1 MRSIE
6 RMIEHIDRCR
16 PAEVTMGN
24 AALRSNRVFD
34 DAIGDD
40 AIGDDAIGFDG
51 TSALK
56 YHPSFYGPDGGSD
69 ADGVSFERR
78 GTAEMRGLARY
89 VDNEP
94 QAAVVRRV
102 PAVGA
107 VSGSRSLRE
116 SPRRWDG
123 EHDSSRPYG
132 GSFAHRNRVGVSRV
146 EHEVAAEDVSWKTVF
161 LGAVFTALAV
171 LALVG
176 IGALSSGD
184 VAATNGATEVVRV
197 AAGES
202 LSDIAAKVAP
212 GQAVGSVIEQI
223 MDLNA
228 MSSSGLSVGQTLI
241 VPASGR

>member
-24 AALRSNRVFD
+24 AALQSNRIFD
-34 DAIGDD
+34 DAIGVD
-40 AIGDDAIGFDG
+40 AFGVDAIGFDG

-56 YHPSFYGPDGGSD
+56 YHPSFYGADGGSD
-69 ADGVSFERR
+69 ADVVSFERR
-78 GTAEMRGLARY
+78 GTAEMRGVARY

-102 PAVGA
+102 PVGA

-116 SPRRWDG
+116 SPRRWDS
-123 EHDSSRPYG
+123 EHDSSRPFG

-184 VAATNGATEVVRV
+184 VAATHGATEVVRV

-241 VPASGR
+241 VPVSGR

>member
-1 MRSIE
+1 
-6 RMIEHIDRCR
+6 
-16 PAEVTMGN
+16 MGN
-24 AALRSNRVFD
+24 AALQSNRIFD
-34 DAIGDD
+34 DAIGVD
-40 AIGDDAIGFDG
+40 AFGVDAIGFDG

-56 YHPSFYGPDGGSD
+56 YHPSFYGADGGSD
-69 ADGVSFERR
+69 ADVVSFERR
-78 GTAEMRGLARY
+78 GTAEMRGVARY

-102 PAVGA
+102 PVGA

-116 SPRRWDG
+116 SPRRWDS

>member
-1 MRSIE
+1 
-6 RMIEHIDRCR
+6 
-16 PAEVTMGN
+16 MGN
-24 AALRSNRVFD
+24 AALQSNRIFD
-34 DAIGDD
+34 DAISVD
-40 AIGDDAIGFDG
+40 AIGVDAIGFDG

-69 ADGVSFERR
+69 ADVVSFERR
-78 GTAEMRGLARY
+78 GTAEMRGVARY

-102 PAVGA
+102 PVGA

-116 SPRRWDG
+116 SPRRWDS

-184 VAATNGATEVVRV
+184 VAATHGATEVVRV

>member
-1 MRSIE
+1 
-6 RMIEHIDRCR
+6 
-16 PAEVTMGN
+16 MGN
-24 AALRSNRVFD
+24 AALQSNRIFD
-34 DAIGDD
+34 DAISVD
-40 AIGDDAIGFDG
+40 AIGVDAIGFDG

-69 ADGVSFERR
+69 ADVVSFERR
-78 GTAEMRGLARY
+78 GTAEMRGVARY

-102 PAVGA
+102 PVGA

-116 SPRRWDG
+116 SPRRWDS

-161 LGAVFTALAV
+161 LGTVFTALAV

-184 VAATNGATEVVRV
+184 VAGTHGATEVVRV

-241 VPASGR
+241 VPVSGR

>member
-1 MRSIE
+1 
-6 RMIEHIDRCR
+6 
-16 PAEVTMGN
+16 MGN
-24 AALRSNRVFD
+24 AALQSNRIFD
-34 DAIGDD
+34 DAIGVD
-40 AIGDDAIGFDG
+40 AIGVDAIGFDG

-69 ADGVSFERR
+69 ADVVSFERR
-78 GTAEMRGLARY
+78 GTAEMRGVARY

-102 PAVGA
+102 PVGA

-116 SPRRWDG
+116 SPRRWDS

-184 VAATNGATEVVRV
+184 VAGTHGATEVVRV

-241 VPASGR
+241 VPVSGR

>member
-24 AALRSNRVFD
+24 AAVKGNRVFD
-34 DAIGDD
+34 DG
-40 AIGDDAIGFDG
+40 IGFDG

-56 YHPSFYGPDGGSD
+56 YHPSFYGPDAED
-69 ADGVSFERR
+69 ASFERR
-78 GTAEMRGLARY
+78 GTAEMRGVPRY
-89 VDNEP
+89 VEDEP
-94 QAAVVRRV
+94 QVAVVRRFPV
-102 PAVGA
+102 AGGT
-107 VSGSRSLRE
+107 SGSRSLRE

-146 EHEVAAEDVSWKTVF
+146 EHEVQAEDVSWKTVF
-161 LGAVFTALAV
+161 LGAVFTAMAV

-184 VAATNGATEVVRV
+184 VAATNGATDVVRV

-228 MSSSGLSVGQTLI
+228 MSSSGLAVGQTLI

>member
-1 MRSIE
+1 
-6 RMIEHIDRCR
+6 
-16 PAEVTMGN
+16 MGN
-24 AALRSNRVFD
+24 AALQSNRIFD
-34 DAIGDD
+34 DAIGVD
-40 AIGDDAIGFDG
+40 AIGVDAIGFDG

-69 ADGVSFERR
+69 ADVVSFERR
-78 GTAEMRGLARY
+78 GTAEMRGVARY

-102 PAVGA
+102 PVGA

-116 SPRRWDG
+116 SPRRWDS

-184 VAATNGATEVVRV
+184 VAATHGATEVVRV

-241 VPASGR
+241 VPVSGR

>member
-1 MRSIE
+1 
-6 RMIEHIDRCR
+6 
-16 PAEVTMGN
+16 MGN
-24 AALRSNRVFD
+24 AALQSNRIFD
-34 DAIGDD
+34 DAIGVD
-40 AIGDDAIGFDG
+40 AFGVDAIGFDG

-69 ADGVSFERR
+69 ADVVSFERR
-78 GTAEMRGLARY
+78 GTAEMRGVARY

-102 PAVGA
+102 PVGA

-116 SPRRWDG
+116 SPRRWDS

-184 VAATNGATEVVRV
+184 VAATHGATEVVRV

-241 VPASGR
+241 VPVSGR

>member
-1 MRSIE
+1 
-6 RMIEHIDRCR
+6 
-16 PAEVTMGN
+16 MGN
-24 AALRSNRVFD
+24 AALQSNRIFD
-34 DAIGDD
+34 DAIGV
-40 AIGDDAIGFDG
+40 DG

-69 ADGVSFERR
+69 ADVVSFERR
-78 GTAEMRGLARY
+78 GTAEMRGVARY

-102 PAVGA
+102 PVGA

-116 SPRRWDG
+116 SPRRWDS

-184 VAATNGATEVVRV
+184 VAGTHGATEVVRV

-241 VPASGR
+241 VPVSGR

>member
-24 AALRSNRVFD
+24 AALQSNRIFD
-34 DAIGDD
+34 DAIGVD
-40 AIGDDAIGFDG
+40 AFGVDAIGFDG

-69 ADGVSFERR
+69 ADVVSFERR
-78 GTAEMRGLARY
+78 STAEMRGVARY

-102 PAVGA
+102 PVGA

-116 SPRRWDG
+116 SPRRWDS

-184 VAATNGATEVVRV
+184 VAGTHGATEVVRV

-241 VPASGR
+241 VPVSGR

>member
-24 AALRSNRVFD
+24 AALQSNRIFD
-34 DAIGDD
+34 DAIGVD
-40 AIGDDAIGFDG
+40 AFGVDAIGFDG

-69 ADGVSFERR
+69 ADVVSFERR
-78 GTAEMRGLARY
+78 GTAEMRGVARY

-102 PAVGA
+102 PVGA

-116 SPRRWDG
+116 SPRRWDS

-184 VAATNGATEVVRV
+184 VAGTHGATEVVRV

-241 VPASGR
+241 VPVSGR

>member
-24 AALRSNRVFD
+24 AALQSNRIFD
-34 DAIGDD
+34 DAISVD
-40 AIGDDAIGFDG
+40 AIGVDAIGFDG

-69 ADGVSFERR
+69 ADVVSFERR
-78 GTAEMRGLARY
+78 GTAEMRGVARY

-102 PAVGA
+102 PVGA

-116 SPRRWDG
+116 SPRRWDS

-161 LGAVFTALAV
+161 LGTVFTALAV

-184 VAATNGATEVVRV
+184 VAGTHGATEVVRV

-241 VPASGR
+241 VPVSGR

>member
-24 AALRSNRVFD
+24 AALQSNRIFD
-34 DAIGDD
+34 DVIGVD
-40 AIGDDAIGFDG
+40 AFGVDAIGFDG

-69 ADGVSFERR
+69 ADVVSFERR
-78 GTAEMRGLARY
+78 GTAEMRGVARY

-102 PAVGA
+102 PVGA

-116 SPRRWDG
+116 SPRRWDS

-241 VPASGR
+241 VPVSGR

>member
-1 MRSIE
+1 
-6 RMIEHIDRCR
+6 
-16 PAEVTMGN
+16 MGN
-24 AALRSNRVFD
+24 AALQSNRIFD
-34 DAIGDD
+34 DAIGVD
-40 AIGDDAIGFDG
+40 AIGVDAIGFDG
-51 TSALK
+51 TSPLK

-69 ADGVSFERR
+69 ADVVSFERR
-78 GTAEMRGLARY
+78 GTAEMRGVARY

-102 PAVGA
+102 PVGA

-116 SPRRWDG
+116 SPRRWDS

-184 VAATNGATEVVRV
+184 VAATHGETEVVRV

-241 VPASGR
+241 VPVSGR

>member
-24 AALRSNRVFD
+24 AALRSNRVF
-34 DAIGDD
+34 DD

-78 GTAEMRGLARY
+78 GTAEMRGVARY

-176 IGALSSGD
+176 SALCR
-184 VAATNGATEVVRV
+184 VVMSLRQTVRPKWFVLLRV
-197 AAGES
+197 N
-202 LSDIAAKVAP
+202 P
-212 GQAVGSVIEQI
+212 SVI
-223 MDLNA
+223 LLPRLRLA
-228 MSSSGLSVGQTLI
+228 RLS
-241 VPASGR
+241 AR

>member
-24 AALRSNRVFD
+24 AALKSNRVFD
-34 DAIGDD
+34 DAIGFD
-40 AIGDDAIGFDG
+40 AFGFDG

-56 YHPSFYGPDGGSD
+56 YHPSFYGPDAD
-69 ADGVSFERR
+69 AVSFERR
-78 GTAEMRGLARY
+78 GAPEMHGVARD

-116 SPRRWDG
+116 SPRRWDS

-161 LGAVFTALAV
+161 LGAVFTAFAV

-212 GQAVGSVIEQI
+212 GQADGSVIEQI

>member
-1 MRSIE
+1 
-6 RMIEHIDRCR
+6 
-16 PAEVTMGN
+16 MGN
-24 AALRSNRVFD
+24 AALQSNRIFD
-34 DAIGDD
+34 DAIGVD
-40 AIGDDAIGFDG
+40 AFGVDAIGFDG

-69 ADGVSFERR
+69 ADVVSFERR
-78 GTAEMRGLARY
+78 GTAEMRGVARY

-102 PAVGA
+102 PVGA

-116 SPRRWDG
+116 SPRRWDS

-184 VAATNGATEVVRV
+184 VAGTHGATEVVRV

-241 VPASGR
+241 VPVSGR